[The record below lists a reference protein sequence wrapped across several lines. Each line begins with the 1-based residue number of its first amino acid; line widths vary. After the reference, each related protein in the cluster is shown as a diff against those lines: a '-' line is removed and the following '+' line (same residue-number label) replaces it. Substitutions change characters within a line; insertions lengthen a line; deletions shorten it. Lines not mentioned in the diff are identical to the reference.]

1 MMRLTELI
9 CEQSILQIFS
19 YKLEGRWAN
28 AVGRPPEVMSIQ
40 EALEILDF
48 LHDKVAQEYL

>member
-1 MMRLTELI
+1 MRLMALI
-9 CEQSILQIFS
+9 CKQSILQIFT
-19 YKLEGRWAN
+19 YKLEGRWAD
-28 AVGRPPEVMSIQ
+28 AVGRPPEVASIQ